1 MVQLR
6 KKQIGNQQYYYL
18 EHTIKENTK
27 VKKKEKYIGK
37 TWPQNIDALKKDFLS
52 EIYKEKWLISI
63 DKIKDTFQKEEQS
76 MPHSLIEKQK
86 HTFAIRFTYD
96 TQRIE
101 GSKLTLRET
110 SDLLES
116 GITPGGTKP
125 LSDIKEAEAHKNLF
139 YMVLEHKKDMS
150 YETILYWHKKLLENT
165 RTDIAGKT
173 RQHQVAI
180 SGSKFM
186 PPFPAEIY
194 PLVKE
199 FFSWYSKNRNNTHP
213 VKLAALVHLKFVTI
227 HPFADGNGRISRI
240 LMNFILNRH
249 HYPLFNITYEKRAGY
264 YNSLERSQTKK
275 EDRIFL
281 QWFFRRYIKEHK
293 NYQNEN

>member
-27 VKKKEKYIGK
+27 VKKKEKYLGK
-37 TWPQNIDALKKDFLS
+37 TWPQNIDALKKEFLS

-63 DKIKDTFQKEEQS
+63 DKIKDNFQKEEQS
-76 MPHSLIEKQK
+76 MPPSLLEKQK
-86 HTFAIRFTYD
+86 HIFAIRFTYD

-116 GITPGGTKP
+116 GITPGGAKP

-139 YMVLEHKKDMS
+139 YMMLEHKKDMS

-165 RTDIAGKT
+165 RQDIAGKV

-194 PLVKE
+194 LLIKE
-199 FFSWYSKNRNNTHP
+199 FFSWYSKNRDKLHP
-213 VKLAALVHLKFVTI
+213 VELAALVHLKFVTI

-240 LMNFILNRH
+240 MMNFVLNRR
-249 HYPLFNITYEKRAGY
+249 HYPLSNIPYEKRAGY

-275 EDRIFL
+275 EDRIFV

-293 NYQNEN
+293 NYLK

>member
-18 EHTIKENTK
+18 EHTIKENSK

-37 TWPQNIDALKKDFLS
+37 TCPQNIDALKKEFLS
-52 EIYKEKWLISI
+52 EIYKEKWLISL
-63 DKIKDTFQKEEQS
+63 DKIKDNFQKEEQS
-76 MPHSLIEKQK
+76 MPTSLKEKQK

-110 SDLLES
+110 SNLLES
-116 GITPGGTKP
+116 GITPGFKP
-125 LSDIKEAEAHKNLF
+125 LSDIKEAESHKNLY
-139 YMVLEHKKDMS
+139 YMMLEHKKDMS

-165 RTDIAGKT
+165 KPDIAGKV

-180 SGSKFM
+180 SGSKFL

-194 PLVKE
+194 PLLKE
-199 FFSWYSKNRNNTHP
+199 FFSWYSKNRDKIHP
-213 VKLAALVHLKFVTI
+213 VELAALVHLKFVTI

-240 LMNFILNRH
+240 IMNFILNRH
-249 HYPLFNITYEKRAGY
+249 HYPLFNIPYEKRAGY
-264 YNSLERSQTKK
+264 YNSLERSQNKK
-275 EDRIFL
+275 EEGIFL
-281 QWFFRRYIKEHK
+281 HWFFRRYIKEHK
-293 NYQNEN
+293 NYLNEK